1 MLTSAEHFAVK
12 SAKWYGKSLGGQQ
25 PDVTTACVLQMLC
38 KCLPFDAAARPCASL
53 LRAEVVTLLVLPIV
67 SRSLP
72 GSLIHILTAAWLYLL
87 V

>member
-1 MLTSAEHFAVK
+1 MHMLTSAEHFAAK
-12 SAKWYGKSLGGQQ
+12 SAERYGKSLGR
-25 PDVTTACVLQMLC
+25 TTARYACVLQTLC

-53 LRAEVVTLLVLPIV
+53 LRAEVVALLVLPIV
-67 SRSLP
+67 STSLP